1 MNILE
6 AYGKKLAVAEKVYAN
21 EHGNRQLSETKKIA
35 IARVLANTSEYLNEA
50 FENSVGTQLA
60 NMKTFKKFCLDLTT
74 VALPN
79 LIANDL
85 VIVYPMK
92 SRTGF
97 IQYLSFTAG
106 SNKGGV
112 EQGQVFNDPFKLG
125 KMDEDRVNYT
135 AALVTDVVTAAESG
149 EEFAFTPA
157 WTPLVNGFRT
167 IVVDEKE
174 VEFNENFINRYT
186 KEELATV
193 KTRTFKVI
201 KGADVTFADKVT
213 EDMVGAKVAY
223 KYDNVVIP
231 QNDLPIVNAHME
243 GIALAAKARRVAIY
257 YSQMAAFQAKT
268 EMGIDLGEILATQ
281 ACAELSYEIDTEIV
295 NLLYKAAFEATNK
308 DERKLTAWNKA
319 LPIGVSKRDH
329 YYGFVEVLER
339 ASQIIYDR
347 TQKHA
352 ANYMLMSSSIKPILS
367 LIDGWKAASTS
378 KINGPYF
385 AGTLNGIKVYVSPA
399 IHANDFV
406 LGYNGDDMVTSA
418 AVYAPYMAIVPT
430 QLLGFADGSMSQGFS
445 TLYDLKLLN
454 PLLLVAGHID
464 DNKDALLVTS
474 DESGE

>member
-1 MNILE
+1 MNICE
-6 AYGKKLAVAEKVYAN
+6 AYAKKLAVAEKVYAN
-21 EHGNRQLSETKKIA
+21 EHGDRALSESKKIA

-97 IQYLSFTAG
+97 IQYLQFTAG

-112 EQGQVFNDPFKLG
+112 EQGEVFNDPFRLG
-125 KMDEDRVNYT
+125 KMTDERINYT
-135 AALVTDVVTAAESG
+135 AALVVDPVTVESDG
-149 EEFAFTPA
+149 TATFTPA
-157 WTPLVNGFRT
+157 WTPVVNGFRT
-167 IVVDEKE
+167 IVVDGKE
-174 VEFNENFINRYT
+174 VEFNDNFINKYT

-193 KTRTFKVI
+193 TTKTYKTI
-201 KGADVTFADKVT
+201 AADGTVAFVNEVVAAAG
-213 EDMVGAKVAY
+213 MKVAY

-281 ACAELSYEIDTEIV
+281 ACAELSYEIDCEV
-295 NLLYKAAFEATNK
+295 VKLLNDNAEAF
-308 DERKLTAWNKA
+308 DDLTFNKA
-319 LPIGVSKRDH
+319 LPVGVSKRDH
-329 YYGFVEVLER
+329 YFGFSEIVEL
-339 ASQIIYDR
+339 ASQHIYDR

-352 ANYMLMSSSIKPILS
+352 ANYMVIASNIKPILGV
-367 LIDGWKAASTS
+367 IGDAGGWKAASTA
-378 KINGPYF
+378 KINGPYY
-385 AGTLNGIKVYVSPA
+385 AGTFNGVKVYVSPMLA
-399 IHANDFV
+399 PGRFF

-430 QLLGFADGSMSQGFS
+430 QLLGYADGSMSQGFS
-445 TLYDLKLLN
+445 TLYDLKMLN
-454 PLLLVAGHID
+454 PLLLVAGKVV
-464 DNKDALLVTS
+464 NEPQKVLVEK
-474 DESGE
+474 ESGE